1 MRLLLYYRSTPIV
14 ASGVFYLFEFV
25 LPRTTKIV
33 KGPTRRSPTMS
44 TMSTRNTTRRH
55 MHRIRTNGSSIVG
68 DQREP
73 ENRTNRT
80 IAWEEAEE
88 WQRDNPYIRYGYRPG
103 TASFTGLLKSMT
115 MLHNETFNVYSH
127 FIGALFVPFLAF
139 TYMQLLSDTRI
150 VAATK
155 ADYFMFGN
163 IFHPHTPWCLPV
175 WNTTDATQLG
185 LAMVYVRVGALRWIR
200 QLVCS
205 KIVF

>member
-1 MRLLLYYRSTPIV
+1 
-14 ASGVFYLFEFV
+14 
-25 LPRTTKIV
+25 
-33 KGPTRRSPTMS
+33 
-44 TMSTRNTTRRH
+44 

-68 DQREP
+68 NQREP

-80 IAWEEAEE
+80 MAWEEAEE

-155 ADYFMFGN
+155 ADYFMFGFFFATAECCLVISTLYHLYMSHSRRGEQFWLRMDLLGIITVTEGTHISGIN
-163 IFHPHTPWCLPV
+163 YIFPCEPRWQKVHWATVGRPGHPSML
-175 WNTTDATQLG
+175 ATGHQS
-185 LAMVYVRVGALRWIR
+185 AYVGFR
-200 QLVCS
+200 S
-205 KIVF
+205 